1 MSTNNVKD
9 IIDCCQ
15 QSIDTIN
22 WQPVFFDPKS
32 SQDVTALKQVIDNNP
47 HIQVHDEI
55 CNQLGELV
63 KTLHPTIKLKGADLQ
78 NAIKKHVG
86 DTPLHE
92 YGMWVYYPWSQRLV
106 HILGKDEYIR
116 ARTSRNMYKITP
128 EEQDKLATQKIGVVG
143 LSVGQ
148 SVSLTLAMERIC
160 GEIRLTDFDILELS
174 NLNRIRTGIHT
185 LGLKKVYAVAREIA
199 EIDPYIKVVCYP
211 NGLNDDNMDSF
222 FCEGGKLD
230 LLIEESDGLDI
241 KILSRHKARSLG
253 VPVLMEASD
262 RCMVDVERFDLE
274 PKRPILHGLID
285 HLEPE
290 KLKSLK
296 TNEEKIPYMLDILGI
311 ETCSNRLKAS
321 MLEIEQTITTWPQL
335 ASAVIMGGGITADV
349 ARRILLGQ
357 FNESGRYHVDIEEL
371 IGNRETEQPTNPK
384 PLREN
389 HHEDFAKNGMD
400 AIKHT
405 YQPKTDG
412 IPEEHLK
419 RIVEAACLAP
429 SGGNAQPWNWYAK
442 GDRLFLINPFHTD
455 HNILGY
461 GNRANF
467 VAQGAA
473 IENLKWKAAEL
484 GYDVEVDFKPSYI
497 GNPNVI
503 AGIQFISNQSA
514 TKNAE
519 LSAAIG
525 LRLTNRAN
533 EQRIELDSESIDA
546 LQKTVG
552 DYGSELTFFTH
563 QDEINQLQH
572 VLGEMERIRILEKI
586 GHKDFVNEIRWSDEE
601 AKKHKDGIELGS
613 IDLSISERAGLFVA
627 KDPKVVGLLRDW
639 NLGGAF
645 SKLTRKTVESA
656 SVIGVL
662 RMDDWSEK
670 SFFYGGQILERI
682 WLKANQLGIS
692 FQPTAASVFMRLR
705 YEAGDKGGLSAET
718 RKLVSDVLPTYQ
730 KALNKGDTNKK
741 DVFIFRLNMA
751 SRETQRS
758 IRKPLNEV
766 FFYGQ

>member
-1 MSTNNVKD
+1 MSLQIED
-9 IIDCCQ
+9 IINQHFTKAD
-15 QSIDTIN
+15 QSSWEPI
-22 WQPVFFDPKS
+22 FFDPKN
-32 SQDVTALKQVIDNNP
+32 QKDLALLQKTLTEEQSVEI
-47 HIQVHDEI
+47 HDEI
-55 CNQLGELV
+55 NNQLGELV
-63 KTLHPTIKLKGADLQ
+63 KTLHPTRKLKGKDLQ
-78 NAIKKHVG
+78 EAIDKHVG
-86 DTPLHE
+86 QTPLML
-92 YGMWVYYPWSQRLV
+92 YGMWVYYPWSKRLV

-128 EEQDKLATQKIGVVG
+128 EEQEKLSHKKIGVVG

-211 NGLNDDNMDSF
+211 NGLNDENMDSF
-222 FCEGGKLD
+222 FTENGKLD

-241 KILSRHKARSLG
+241 KILSRHKARALG
-253 VPVLMEASD
+253 IPVLMEASD

-285 HLEPE
+285 HLEPK

-349 ARRILLGQ
+349 SRRILLGQ
-357 FNESGRYHVDIEEL
+357 FNDSGRYHVDIEDL
-371 IGNRETEQPTNPK
+371 IADKKDLEREKSEVLITNHESTDFFSK
-384 PLREN
+384 GISAIDKTLVSTGEN
-389 HHEDFAKNGMD
+389 
-400 AIKHT
+400 
-405 YQPKTDG
+405 
-412 IPEEHLK
+412 IPNEHLK
-419 RIVEAACLAP
+419 SIVEAACMAP
-429 SGGNAQPWNWYAK
+429 SGGNAQPWRWYAK
-442 GDRLFLINPFHTD
+442 GGALYLINPFNTD
-455 HNILGY
+455 RNILGF
-461 GNRANF
+461 GNRANY
-467 VAQGAA
+467 VAQGASV
-473 IENLKWKAAEL
+473 ENLRWKAASL
-484 GYDVEVDFKPSYI
+484 GYDVDVDFKPGEI
-497 GNPNVI
+497 NDPHVVARIKFTPNKE
-503 AGIQFISNQSA
+503 AASNDSL
-514 TKNAE
+514 AE
-519 LSAAIG
+519 AIG

-533 EQRIELDSESIDA
+533 DKRIPIDENDLTSIREV
-546 LQKTVG
+546 VG
-552 DYGSELTFFTH
+552 DYGSSITFFSE
-563 QDEINQLQH
+563 QEELERLEN

-586 GHKDFVNEIRWSDEE
+586 GHQDFVNEIRWSDKE
-601 AKKHKDGIELGS
+601 AQNKKDGIELGS

-627 KDPKVVGLLRDW
+627 KDPEVVGLLREW

-682 WLKANQLGIS
+682 WLKANQKGLS
-692 FQPTAASVFMRLR
+692 FQPTAASVFMRFR
-705 YEAGDKGGLSAET
+705 YAAGDAGGFSNKSQQLIEN
-718 RKLVSDVLPTYQ
+718 VLPAYNNAF
-730 KALNKGDTNKK
+730 KKGDYHRR
-741 DVFIFRLNMA
+741 DIFVFRLNIA
-751 SRETQRS
+751 DRETQRS
-758 IRKPLNEV
+758 IRKPLDEV
-766 FFYGQ
+766 FKISL